1 MTKKLLLAAA
11 ALGALAFAG
20 AGQAADITAASISG
34 VPLTKPADAKIVPF
48 AIATEANLVAADMI
62 STRGTTS
69 LTFGMDSPVA
79 ISANGSLPFA
89 VTFTLSGPATFD
101 DTVPFA
107 YGDLLGGGSAP
118 GSGVVVMSGD
128 KKSVSFYV
136 EFGGVAPVNVN
147 SLTLNNV
154 ALKVTG
160 QEDVSIAA
168 KADVTVAGHT
178 QKVTGVDAT
187 PVVTFKTAL
196 NGFDADVAEA
206 TAMLDDFKEFDTGL
220 SVTGDSLGFS
230 VATGL
235 HKNLVATDLDADPL
249 VTRRTLVL
257 GDIFS
262 GATAK
267 VTGPQVKDLS
277 AALGAA
283 AATDVTSNSANFA
296 LSAAELAS
304 AQLRLTQTAVL
315 ANQVVIE
322 AGTYKAEVKPTFA
335 TGFTGNADKTLT
347 LITVGLDGTNFYAPW
362 FALNNTSNGQGANS
376 TLRLANN
383 GSSTIGPVVISLKA
397 SNGSAATG
405 THTIPSI
412 EAGKFVSVTGATL
425 KAAFGTD
432 AANGDLMITVQ
443 SQADGLSAKVRTT
456 QYPSGQIY
464 ENSLGANSAA
474 LTN

>member
-20 AGQAADITAASISG
+20 AGQAADITAGSISG
-34 VPLTKPADAKIVPF
+34 VTLIKPVDAKIVPF
-48 AIATEANLVAADMI
+48 AIATEADLVAANMV
-62 STRGTTS
+62 STRGTTG

-107 YGDLLGGGSAP
+107 YGDLLGGGVAP

-136 EFGGVAPVNVN
+136 EFGGSSPVNVN

-168 KADVTVAGHT
+168 TASVTVAGHT

-187 PVVTFKTAL
+187 PVVTFKSAL
-196 NGFDADVAEA
+196 KGFDADVTEA
-206 TAMLDDFKEFDTGL
+206 TAMLDDFKEFGTGL
-220 SVTGDSLGFS
+220 IATGDTLGFS

-235 HKNLVATDLDADPL
+235 HKNMVAAEIVPG
-249 VTRRTLVL
+249 RKTLEL

-267 VTGPQVKDLS
+267 VTGPQVKALS
-277 AALGAA
+277 ATLGAA
-283 AATDVTSNSANFA
+283 AATDVTSNSASFA
-296 LSAAELAS
+296 LTAAELNS
-304 AQLRLTQTAVL
+304 AQLRLTQTNVPAD
-315 ANQVVIE
+315 QVVIE
-322 AGTYKAEVKPTFA
+322 AGTYKAEIKPTFA
-335 TGFTGNADKTLT
+335 TGFTGNADKTLS

-362 FALNNTSNGQGANS
+362 FALNNVTNGQGANS

-383 GSSTIGPVVISLKA
+383 GSSNIGPVVISLKA
-397 SNGSAATG
+397 RTAGSAASGG
-405 THTIPSI
+405 THTIPLI

-456 QYPSGQIY
+456 QYPGGQIY
-464 ENSLGANSAA
+464 ENSLGANSAD
-474 LTN
+474 LMN